1 MGESSMNMKRLGL
14 LFASLLTILIVVSSA
29 FAFSSKGAREAETFN
44 PASKVEGVSPELRDG
59 VLRVV
64 VSTDGT
70 ATFNAFV
77 LGSPCRIVVD
87 FPGLR
92 NEFGAKAILGRG
104 TAVER
109 IRVGQPQAGTV
120 RVVLDLVREVK
131 YTVAREGSAVVIS
144 IPDNGGIPLSEPI
157 IRSKSADTP
166 GPAVPRAARIDGVA
180 LTPRVEIFG
189 GYQYVRTDGPFSGDH
204 NAAGWTAAVSTN
216 FNKYLGLTTEFSGH
230 WGSPGFTDFK
240 SVTFPASASGN
251 LNYRT
256 YGFMGGPRFT
266 IREGRVTTYGHALFG
281 FGHIRYNKAQLTR
294 FLALL
299 EPGRQPS
306 SFSSNSFAAAFG
318 GGVDVRLSP
327 AVSLRVIQA
336 EYLLTHFRD
345 LDSFERH
352 NQHNIRVSTGIVF
365 RLGEAR
371 GGTR

>member
-1 MGESSMNMKRLGL
+1 MNMKRMGL
-14 LFASLLTILIVVSSA
+14 LFTSLLTILIVISSA
-29 FAFSSKGAREAETFN
+29 FAFSSKGAREAETFT
-44 PASKVEGVSPELRDG
+44 PASKVKGVSPELRDG

-77 LGSPCRIVVD
+77 LSSPCRIVVD

-109 IRVGQPQAGTV
+109 VRVGQPQAGTV
-120 RVVLDLVREVK
+120 RIVLDLVREVK
-131 YTVAREGSAVVIS
+131 YTVTREGSAVVIS
-144 IPDNGGIPLSEPI
+144 IPDNAGTPLGEPI

-166 GPAVPRAARIDGVA
+166 GPAVPRSARIDGVA

-189 GYQYVRTDGPFSGDH
+189 GYQYIRTDGPLVGDH

-216 FNKYLGLTTEFSGH
+216 FNKYLGLTTEVSGH

-240 SVTFPASASGN
+240 PLEGSLISGN

-256 YGFMGGPRFT
+256 YSFMGGPRFT
-266 IREGRVTTYGHALFG
+266 MRDGRLTTYGHALFG
-281 FGHIRYNKAQLTR
+281 IGHIAFNKKQLTELLN
-294 FLALL
+294 LA
-299 EPGRQPS
+299 GTQPS
-306 SFSSNSFAAAFG
+306 GFSSNSFVAAFG
-318 GGVDVRLSP
+318 GGIDVRLSP

-336 EYLLTHFRD
+336 DYLLTHFRD